1 MFIWLLEVAMGKK
14 KRKRTLREVVGGG
27 ISRIG
32 RKVGGGRSRYK
43 EAGSRFLTPE
53 MGH

>member
-1 MFIWLLEVAMGKK
+1 MPWGRRSEKG
-14 KRKRTLREVVGGG
+14 LREEVVGGG

-43 EAGSRFLTPE
+43 EAGSRFLTP
-53 MGH
+53 GDGALGA